1 MKADVLL
8 CRLEELSHMA
18 LRQPDRLTFK
28 ADIELEASILG
39 AVDEELPVRRRILLS
54 LHLKRPA
61 KCLMQM
67 RLFQSI
73 QSRDFLGVDVREA
86 VGFGW

>member
-39 AVDEELPVRRRILLS
+39 AVDKELPVRRRILLS
-54 LHLKRPA
+54 VHLKRPA
-61 KCLMQM
+61 EGLVQQ
-67 RLFQSI
+67 RLLQSI
-73 QSRDFLGVDVREA
+73 QSSNFLGVDVREA
-86 VGFGW
+86 VGFRL